1 MIGAAVHDP
10 SATSAR
16 IFYRNAKC
24 HGATNAV
31 VCCPLG
37 LRGQRMRRREFISL
51 LVGAAISWPLAA
63 RAQQPAIPVVAFLD
77 AAPLE
82 ADVLGLAEFRKGL
95 SEIGYVEGQNVMIE
109 YRSAEGQADR
119 LPALAADM
127 VRRKVAVIATMA
139 NNAAVAAKA
148 TATTIPI
155 VFTIGGDPIK
165 MGLVDSLNRPGG
177 NITGVSFLSSDV
189 VTKMLEALHE
199 LMPKAARIAALVNL
213 TNQNAAVDTKE
224 AETAARTLG
233 LELQVLNASN
243 AGEIDDA
250 FALLVERR
258 AAALLIEGDPFFIAR
273 MRQLVVLT
281 ARHAIPAIYQSRDF
295 PDAGGLMS
303 YGAKRSDA
311 LRLAGGYT
319 GRILK
324 GERPVDLPVQ
334 LATKLE
340 LVINLNTA
348 KAFRLDVPPTLLARA
363 DEVIE

>member
-1 MIGAAVHDP
+1 
-10 SATSAR
+10 
-16 IFYRNAKC
+16 
-24 HGATNAV
+24 
-31 VCCPLG
+31 
-37 LRGQRMRRREFISL
+37 MRRRDFIAVVS
-51 LVGAAISWPLAA
+51 GAAAWPLAV
-63 RAQQPAIPVVAFLD
+63 RAQQPAIPVVAFLH
-77 AAPLE
+77 AASLE
-82 ADVLGLAEFRKGL
+82 TEARGLAEFRKGL
-95 SEIGYVEGQNVMIE
+95 SEIGYIEGQNVMIE

-127 VRRKVAVIATMA
+127 VQRRVSVIATMA

-148 TATTIPI
+148 TTTTIPI
-155 VFTIGGDPIK
+155 VFTVGGDPIR

-177 NITGVSFLSSDV
+177 NITGVSFLSSDT

-199 LMPKAARIAALVNL
+199 LTPKADRIAALVNP
-213 TNQNAAVDTKE
+213 TNQNAAADTKE
-224 AETAARTLG
+224 VEAAARALR
-233 LELQVLNASN
+233 LELQVLKASN
-243 AGEIDDA
+243 AREIDDA

-258 AAALLIEGDPFFIAR
+258 AAALLIEGDPFFIGR

-295 PDAGGLMS
+295 PEAGGLMS
-303 YGAKRSDA
+303 YGASRSDA

-340 LVINLNTA
+340 LVVNLNTA
-348 KAFRLDVPPTLLARA
+348 KVLRLEVPPTLLARV